1 MLSAYFSSSETAFTS
16 VRETKLKIQA
26 KNGDKQAARTLKLQE
41 NFDDVLST
49 ILIGNNFANIAAS
62 AIATVFFVDLYPRY
76 GATISTI
83 VTTILLLILA
93 EITPKLL
100 AKMVPEP
107 IAKMTSPVLNFL
119 LVLFKP
125 LIWLLGQWQKLV
137 KIIVPISPS
146 ESLSE
151 EELLSMVDEA
161 RVDGSIESEEHKLV
175 KAAIEFDD
183 VEVSSIL
190 TPRVDVVG
198 VDIEDS
204 DDTIEETFDQNPFSR
219 LIVYDESVDSVVG
232 VLHQKDFN
240 RYLRAKQRGALK
252 VQSVVNLVTE
262 VLYVPPMIKL
272 FDLLRLM
279 QRNKNH
285 MAVVVDEHGGMTG
298 IATMEDALEELVGE
312 IWDETDE
319 VENEI
324 EVLEEGSKIRVKG
337 TYPIEKLLASLNLPV
352 LDDWLSNTVSGFMIE
367 QLERVP
373 ESNDSFIYEGYEF
386 LVLDAQKRRVN
397 EVLVEKIDPAAD
409 SDESDDSD
417 ADWWKWSLLGL
428 KGRGEKK
435 G

>member
-1 MLSAYFSSSETAFTS
+1 M
-16 VRETKLKIQA
+16 
-26 KNGDKQAARTLKLQE
+26 
-41 NFDDVLST
+41 
-49 ILIGNNFANIAAS
+49 
-62 AIATVFFVDLYPRY
+62 
-76 GATISTI
+76 
-83 VTTILLLILA
+83 TTILLLILA

-107 IAKMTSPVLNFL
+107 IAKMTSPALNFL

-137 KIIVPISPS
+137 KKIVPISPS

-409 SDESDDSD
+409 SDEPDDSD
-417 ADWWKWSLLGL
+417 AD
-428 KGRGEKK
+428 
-435 G
+435 

>member
-1 MLSAYFSSSETAFTS
+1 
-16 VRETKLKIQA
+16 
-26 KNGDKQAARTLKLQE
+26 
-41 NFDDVLST
+41 
-49 ILIGNNFANIAAS
+49 
-62 AIATVFFVDLYPRY
+62 
-76 GATISTI
+76 
-83 VTTILLLILA
+83 
-93 EITPKLL
+93 
-100 AKMVPEP
+100 
-107 IAKMTSPVLNFL
+107 
-119 LVLFKP
+119 
-125 LIWLLGQWQKLV
+125 
-137 KIIVPISPS
+137 
-146 ESLSE
+146 
-151 EELLSMVDEA
+151 MVDEA

-409 SDESDDSD
+409 SDEPDDSD
-417 ADWWKWSLLGL
+417 AD
-428 KGRGEKK
+428 
-435 G
+435 